1 VKDNGDKVKV
11 NRKQTVLLSIGI
23 LFICAAVV
31 LSYHA
36 VDNSLSEEDKQYIPM
51 YLSSVGSLPETP
63 TYRDELDFIISVQR
77 SVLNIAPR
85 NDSLPFGQKR
95 EPKEL
100 YEAKTGMCFD
110 RSRVIEKI
118 LRYSG
123 FKSRHLSLYSKEK
136 TGSAI
141 KSLITP
147 DVSSHAVTEVLT
159 KNGWLIVDSN
169 APWVST
175 DTNNQPMSINN
186 IQFSIENSVPIQWGK
201 EPPTS
206 IYVKPFTFVYGL
218 YSRHGNFYPPYNF
231 IPDIHYGE
239 FVQNVL

>member
-1 VKDNGDKVKV
+1 VKV
-11 NRKQTVLLSIGI
+11 SKKQSILLSIGI
-23 LFICAAVV
+23 FFICVAAG

-36 VDNSLSEEDKQYIPM
+36 VDNSLSEEDKQYLQM
-51 YLSSVGSLPETP
+51 YLSNVGSLPENP
-63 TYRDELDFIISVQR
+63 TYRNELDFIISVQR

-85 NDSLPFGQKR
+85 NDGLPFGQKR
-95 EPKEL
+95 ELKEL
-100 YEAKTGMCFD
+100 YEAKTGLCYD

-123 FKSRHLSLYSKEK
+123 FKTRHVSLYSKEK
-136 TGSAI
+136 AVFAI
-141 KSLITP
+141 KLFITP
-147 DVSSHAVTEVLT
+147 GVSSHAVTEVLT

-175 DTNNQPMSINN
+175 DTNNQPMSLNN
-186 IQFSIENSVPIQWGK
+186 IQFGIENSVPIHWGK

-218 YSRHGNFYPPYNF
+218 YSRHGKFYPPYNF

-239 FVQNVL
+239 FVQNML